1 MRGEF
6 NTAKGWR
13 LEYIDRASEEGK
25 NANVDVKTKG
35 QKKSEI
41 MKRMRAER
49 KAHVREIGLEP
60 KMAKC
65 VMQINLTG
73 DIVGIYPNV
82 YTAEKEK
89 GLSGILECIF
99 GLRETVGNHKW
110 YWVFG

>member
-1 MRGEF
+1 MLAVKVLRGEF

-13 LEYIDRASEEGK
+13 LEYIDRASEEGM
-25 NANVDVKTKG
+25 NANVDVKTKR

-65 VMQINLTG
+65 VM
-73 DIVGIYPNV
+73 
-82 YTAEKEK
+82 
-89 GLSGILECIF
+89 
-99 GLRETVGNHKW
+99 
-110 YWVFG
+110 

>member
-1 MRGEF
+1 
-6 NTAKGWR
+6 
-13 LEYIDRASEEGK
+13 
-25 NANVDVKTKG
+25 
-35 QKKSEI
+35 

-65 VMQINLTG
+65 VMQINLMG

-89 GLSGILECIF
+89 GLTGILECIF

-110 YWVFG
+110 DWVFG